1 MSRRIGTG
9 SHRELCGLAVCCYLS
24 LPWFSNLCPF
34 LDAVRDVSVHRPHCP
49 LRRAACWGRNA
60 FHTRTLGGQHQEM
73 PNSTALPSGAQYIG
87 DTRCAVLCHPGFY
100 PRLVSTGPGT
110 LSDDSS
116 SDGRSPYAQSLR
128 LPHRMGFQ
136 VYLQVNFCPL
146 WLLSTSP
153 MGVSSGSHPH
163 LQDGCCPVR
172 GTRWL
177 LLQLHTSW
185 LPLRHHPKGLQNGMP
200 VRPPCSETSVTP
212 PARKLPRHG
221 A

>member
-1 MSRRIGTG
+1 MFQSTDRTARWE
-9 SHRELCGLAVCCYLS
+9 RGLLGKKR
-24 LPWFSNLCPF
+24 FQ
-34 LDAVRDVSVHRPHCP
+34 
-49 LRRAACWGRNA
+49 
-60 FHTRTLGGQHQEM
+60 TRMLGGQHQGM
-73 PNSTALPSGAQYIG
+73 PNSTAPPSGAQYIG

-153 MGVSSGSHPH
+153 VGVSSGSHPH

-172 GTRWL
+172 VPAGFSSSCTLPGCPSGT
-177 LLQLHTSW
+177 
-185 LPLRHHPKGLQNGMP
+185 
-200 VRPPCSETSVTP
+200 TP
-212 PARKLPRHG
+212 RGFKMECP
-221 A
+221 